1 MSKNNEIAGLVQ
13 VYMDQAY
20 NPLTLQPCA
29 VALGEPVITT
39 LRARTM
45 GEQQE
50 LIVIDPT
57 GMKLTEIEDT
67 LIGPGK
73 RYENRM
79 QMQRAA
85 INGAPNAFVRG
96 RVINDD
102 VKPVA
107 GDLTALFCR
116 ALLATLPE
124 SFKKDATIVVA
135 EELLPLS
142 KHLPLPANGPDRFIS

>member
-1 MSKNNEIAGLVQ
+1 M
-13 VYMDQAY
+13 YMDQAY
-20 NPLTLQPCA
+20 NPLTLQPSES
-29 VALGEPVITT
+29 ALDMPVITT

-45 GEQQE
+45 GERQE

-57 GMKLTEIEDT
+57 GTMLADIQGA

-73 RYENRM
+73 RYENRL
-79 QMQRAA
+79 QMQRAV

-96 RVINDD
+96 RVISND
-102 VKPVA
+102 VKPAA

-124 SFKKDATIVVA
+124 SFKNEATIIVA
-135 EELLPLS
+135 QELLPLS
-142 KHLPLPANGPDRFIS
+142 RHLPLQANGPDRFIS